1 MRFKRIHI
9 KEGYFERDVVFSE
22 NNNLIYS
29 EINSTGKTTL
39 LRFLL
44 YSIGYNV
51 PNTKNI
57 RFENCIVTTQ
67 IEENGRNIILT
78 RNTREYIAM
87 NIGGNEETFIL
98 PSQEYDL
105 HKKLFLTDNI
115 DLLNNILG
123 AFYFD
128 QEKGWT
134 LLNRG
139 VVIGSIRYNIE
150 ELIRGINNIDCT
162 ELVRL
167 KEKKSQDLLK
177 YKQMFSV
184 SKYQEAINME
194 TTNLAGESYETTTES
209 RINQCRIQQNILK
222 KELQRIERALSDNQ
236 KIKKYIAEIGILV
249 QLPNGE
255 NIAVT
260 DKNIVGLN
268 DSIDYLIAK
277 KRIIAAD
284 YNKISLEIKEIE
296 KEQRVEETQK
306 SFFDDVETIAEI
318 FDKKIATIPI
328 NTLSVEKK
336 IHSVEK
342 EIKEINSRIKDITR
356 NKASSS
362 ITNIFNNAKGYLNE
376 LDLNGDAI
384 TEKYLFTS
392 NLKELSGAILHKTVF
407 AFRLACLI
415 EIEKTIGMKLP
426 IILDSPSGKEVDL
439 GNIEKMINIL
449 KRDFSDNQIIIA
461 SIFEYN
467 LNNLH
472 KIEIKDRLIDKIIE
486 TK

>member
-1 MRFKRIHI
+1 MKFKSIHL
-9 KEGYFERDVVFSE
+9 KEGFFERNVVFSE

-44 YSIGYNV
+44 YSIGYNI

-57 RFENCIVTTQ
+57 KFENCTVTTH
-67 IEENGRNIILT
+67 IEDNGRDIILI
-78 RNTREYIAM
+78 RNTREYIVI
-87 NIGGNEETFIL
+87 NIDGNEETFIL
-98 PSQEYDL
+98 PSQECDL
-105 HKKLFLTDNI
+105 HKKLFMTENI

-150 ELIRGINNIDCT
+150 ELIRGINNIDCSD
-162 ELVRL
+162 LVRQ

-184 SKYQEAINME
+184 SKYQDAINLE
-194 TTNLAGESYETTTES
+194 TTNLASESYETTTET

-222 KELQRIERALSDNQ
+222 KELQQIEQALRDNQ
-236 KIKKYIAEIGILV
+236 KIKKFIAEIGLLV

-255 NIAVT
+255 TMAVT

-268 DSIDYLIAK
+268 DSIYYLIAK
-277 KRIIAAD
+277 KKIIAAD

-296 KEQRVEETQK
+296 KEKSVEDTQL

-318 FDKKIATIPI
+318 FDKKISSIPI
-328 NTLSVEKK
+328 NTPAVEKK
-336 IHSVEK
+336 INKTEYEITEINK
-342 EIKEINSRIKDITR
+342 QIKELTR
-356 NKASSS
+356 KASST
-362 ITNIFNNAKGYLNE
+362 ITSIFNNAKKYLNE
-376 LDLNGDAI
+376 LDLDRDDI
-384 TEKYLFTS
+384 TEKYIFTS
-392 NLKELSGAILHKTVF
+392 NLKELSGAILHKTIF

-415 EIEKTIGMKLP
+415 EIEKTINIKLP
-426 IILDSPSGKEVDL
+426 IILDSPSGKEVDPE
-439 GNIEKMINIL
+439 NIKKMINIL
-449 KRDFSDNQIIIA
+449 NRDFSDNQIIIA
-461 SIFEYN
+461 SIFEYK
-467 LNNLH
+467 LNNIH
-472 KIEIKDRLIDKIIE
+472 KIEIKNRLIDTIVE
-486 TK
+486 

>member
-1 MRFKRIHI
+1 MRFKSIHI
-9 KEGYFERDVVFSE
+9 KEGYFERCVVFSE
-22 NNNLIYS
+22 SNNLIYS
-29 EINSTGKTTL
+29 KINSTGKTTL

-44 YSIGYNV
+44 YSIGYSI

-57 RFENCIVTTQ
+57 KFENCIVTSQ
-67 IEENGRNIILT
+67 IEESGRNIILI
-78 RNTREYIAM
+78 RNTKEYIVM
-87 NIGGNEETFIL
+87 NVDGEEATFIL
-98 PSQEYDL
+98 PSQEHEL
-105 HKKLFLTDNI
+105 HKKLFQNDNI

-123 AFYFD
+123 TFYFD

-150 ELIRGINNIDCT
+150 ELIRGINNIDCS
-162 ELVRL
+162 ELIRQ

-177 YKQMFSV
+177 YRQMFSV

-194 TTNLAGESYETTTES
+194 TTNLASESYDSTTES

-222 KELQRIERALSDNQ
+222 KELQQIERALRDNQ
-236 KIKKYIAEIGILV
+236 KIKKFIADIGLLV

-255 NIAVT
+255 TIAVT
-260 DKNIVGLN
+260 DENIVGLN
-268 DSIDYLIAK
+268 DSIYYLIAK
-277 KRIIAAD
+277 KKIIAAD

-296 KEQRVEETQK
+296 KEQRVEETQL

-318 FDKKIATIPI
+318 FDKRIATIPI
-328 NTLSVEKK
+328 NALSVENK

-342 EIKEINSRIKDITR
+342 EITDIKNQIKDITR
-356 NKASSS
+356 NATAT
-362 ITNIFNNAKGYLNE
+362 ITNIFNNTRKYLNE
-376 LDLNGDAI
+376 LDLDGDAI

-415 EIEKTIGMKLP
+415 EIERTLNIKLP
-426 IILDSPSGKEVDL
+426 IILDSPSGKEVDPE
-439 GNIEKMINIL
+439 NIKKMINIL
-449 KRDFSDNQIIIA
+449 NRDFAENQIIIA
-461 SIFEYN
+461 SIFEYE
-467 LNNLH
+467 LNHIH
-472 KIEIKDRLIDKIIE
+472 KIEIKDRLIDTIVKE
-486 TK
+486 

>member
-1 MRFKRIHI
+1 MRFKSIHI
-9 KEGYFERDVVFSE
+9 KEGYFERYIVFSE
-22 NNNLIYS
+22 NNNLIFS
-29 EINSTGKTTL
+29 EKNSTGKTTL

-44 YSIGYNV
+44 YSLGYSI

-57 RFENCIVTTQ
+57 KFENCIVTTQ
-67 IEENGRNIILT
+67 IKENGKDIILM
-78 RNTREYIAM
+78 RNAKEYIVM
-87 NIGGNEETFIL
+87 NIDGEKETFIL
-98 PSQEYDL
+98 PSQEHDL
-105 HKKLFLTDNI
+105 HKKLFLTENI

-150 ELIRGINNIDCT
+150 ELIRGINNIDCS
-162 ELVRL
+162 ELVRK
-167 KEKKSQDLLK
+167 KEKKCQDLLK

-194 TTNLAGESYETTTES
+194 TSNLASETYETTIDS

-222 KELQRIERALSDNQ
+222 KELQQIERALRDNQ
-236 KIKKYIAEIGILV
+236 NIKKFIADIGLLV

-255 NIAVT
+255 TIAVT
-260 DKNIVGLN
+260 NENIVGLN
-268 DSIDYLIAK
+268 DSIDFLIAK

-284 YNKISLEIKEIE
+284 YNRISLEIREIE
-296 KEQRVEETQK
+296 KEQRIEETQS

-318 FDKKIATIPI
+318 FDKRIVTIPI
-328 NTLSVEKK
+328 NALSVENM

-342 EIKEINSRIKDITR
+342 EISDINSRIKDITR
-356 NKASSS
+356 NASST
-362 ITNIFNNAKGYLNE
+362 ITNIFKNARKYLNE
-376 LDLNGDAI
+376 LDLDGDTI

-415 EIEKTIGMKLP
+415 EIERTINMKLP
-426 IILDSPSGKEVDL
+426 IMLDSPSGKEVDL
-439 GNIEKMINIL
+439 ENIKKMINIL
-449 KRDFSDNQIIIA
+449 NRDFANNQIIIA
-461 SIFEYN
+461 SIFEYK
-467 LNNLH
+467 LNNTH
-472 KIEIKDRLIDKIIE
+472 KIEIKDRLIDIIAKE
-486 TK
+486 

>member
-9 KEGYFERDVVFSE
+9 IEGYYERVIVFSE

-29 EINSTGKTTL
+29 EKNSTGKTTL

-57 RFENCIVTTQ
+57 KFENCIVTTQ
-67 IEENGRNIILT
+67 VEENGRNITLI
-78 RNTREYIAM
+78 RNVREYIVM
-87 NIGGNEETFIL
+87 NVDGKEETFIL
-98 PSQEYDL
+98 PSQEHDL
-105 HKKLFLTDNI
+105 HKKIFLTENI

-150 ELIRGINNIDCT
+150 ELIRGINNIDCS
-162 ELVRL
+162 ELIRQ

-184 SKYQEAINME
+184 SKYQEAINLE
-194 TTNLAGESYETTTES
+194 TFNLAGESFDTTIES
-209 RINQCRIQQNILK
+209 KINQCRIQQNILK
-222 KELQRIERALSDNQ
+222 KELQQIERALKDNQ
-236 KIKKYIAEIGILV
+236 KIKKFIANIGLLV

-255 NIAVT
+255 TIAVT
-260 DKNIVGLN
+260 DDNIVGLN
-268 DSIDYLIAK
+268 DSIYYLLAK
-277 KRIIAAD
+277 KKLISTD

-296 KEQRVEETQK
+296 KAQRVEETQL

-318 FDKKIATIPI
+318 FDKRIATIPI
-328 NTLSVEKK
+328 NSLNVESK

-342 EIKEINSRIKDITR
+342 EITNINIRIKDITR
-356 NKASSS
+356 KSSS
-362 ITNIFNNAKGYLNE
+362 STITNIFNNAKKYLNE
-376 LDLNGDAI
+376 LDLDGDAI

-392 NLKELSGAILHKTVF
+392 NLKELSGAILHKTIF
-407 AFRLACLI
+407 AFRLSCLI
-415 EIEKTIGMKLP
+415 EIEKTINMKLP
-426 IILDSPSGKEVDL
+426 IILDSPSGKEVDPE
-439 GNIEKMINIL
+439 NIKKMINIL
-449 KRDFSDNQIIIA
+449 NRDFSENQIIIA
-461 SIFEYN
+461 SIFEYE
-467 LNNLH
+467 LNNIH
-472 KIEIKDRLIDKIIE
+472 KIEINNRLIDTIVE
-486 TK
+486 E

>member
-1 MRFKRIHI
+1 MKFKSIHL
-9 KEGYFERDVVFSE
+9 KEGFFERNVVFSE

-44 YSIGYNV
+44 YSIGYNI

-57 RFENCIVTTQ
+57 KFENCTVTTH
-67 IEENGRNIILT
+67 IEDAGRDIILI
-78 RNTREYIAM
+78 RNTREYIVI
-87 NIGGNEETFIL
+87 NIDGNEETFIL
-98 PSQEYDL
+98 PSQECDL
-105 HKKLFLTDNI
+105 HKKLFMTENI

-150 ELIRGINNIDCT
+150 ELIRGINNIDCSD
-162 ELVRL
+162 LVRQ

-184 SKYQEAINME
+184 SKYQDAINLE
-194 TTNLAGESYETTTES
+194 TTNLASESYETTTET

-222 KELQRIERALSDNQ
+222 KELQQIEQALRDNQ
-236 KIKKYIAEIGILV
+236 KIKKFIAEIGLLV

-255 NIAVT
+255 TMAVT

-268 DSIDYLIAK
+268 DSIYYLIAK
-277 KRIIAAD
+277 KKIIAAD

-296 KEQRVEETQK
+296 KEKSVEDTQL

-318 FDKKIATIPI
+318 FDKKISSIPI
-328 NTLSVEKK
+328 NTPAVEKK
-336 IHSVEK
+336 INKTEYEITEINK
-342 EIKEINSRIKDITR
+342 QIKELTR
-356 NKASSS
+356 KASST
-362 ITNIFNNAKGYLNE
+362 ITSIFNNAKKYLNE
-376 LDLNGDAI
+376 LDLDRDDI
-384 TEKYLFTS
+384 TEKYIFTS
-392 NLKELSGAILHKTVF
+392 NLKELSGAILHKTIF

-415 EIEKTIGMKLP
+415 EIEKTINIKLP
-426 IILDSPSGKEVDL
+426 IILDSPSGKEVDPE
-439 GNIEKMINIL
+439 NIKKMINIL
-449 KRDFSDNQIIIA
+449 NRDFSDNQIIIA
-461 SIFEYN
+461 SIFEYK
-467 LNNLH
+467 LNNIH
-472 KIEIKDRLIDKIIE
+472 KIEIKNRLIDTIVE
-486 TK
+486 

>member
-1 MRFKRIHI
+1 MRFKSIHI
-9 KEGYFERDVVFSE
+9 KEGYFERCVVFSKS
-22 NNNLIYS
+22 NNLIYS

-44 YSIGYNV
+44 YSVGYSI

-57 RFENCIVTTQ
+57 KFENCIVTTQ
-67 IEENGRNIILT
+67 IEENGKNIILV
-78 RNTREYIAM
+78 RNAREYIVM
-87 NIGGNEETFIL
+87 NVDGKEETFIL

-105 HKKLFLTDNI
+105 HKKLFLTDNV

-139 VVIGSIRYNIE
+139 VVIGSNRYNIE
-150 ELIRGINNIDCT
+150 ELIRGINNIDCS
-162 ELVRL
+162 ELIRQ
-167 KEKKSQDLLK
+167 KERKSQDLLK

-184 SKYQEAINME
+184 SKYQEAINQE
-194 TTNLAGESYETTTES
+194 TSNLASESYDTTIDS

-222 KELQRIERALSDNQ
+222 KELQQIEQALRDNQ
-236 KIKKYIAEIGILV
+236 RIKKFIADIGLLV

-255 NIAVT
+255 AFAVT
-260 DKNIVGLN
+260 DRNIVGLN
-268 DSIDYLIAK
+268 DSINYLIAK
-277 KRIIAAD
+277 KKIIAAD

-296 KEQRVEETQK
+296 KERRIEETQL

-318 FDKKIATIPI
+318 FDKRIATIPI
-328 NTLSVEKK
+328 NPLSVENK
-336 IHSVEK
+336 IRSVEK
-342 EIKEINSRIKDITR
+342 EITDINSRIKNITR
-356 NKASSS
+356 NASYTITS
-362 ITNIFNNAKGYLNE
+362 ICNNAKKYLDE
-376 LDLNGDAI
+376 LEIDGATI

-415 EIEKTIGMKLP
+415 EIEKTINMKLP
-426 IILDSPSGKEVDL
+426 IILDSPSGKEVDPE
-439 GNIEKMINIL
+439 NIKKMINIL
-449 KRDFSDNQIIIA
+449 NRDFSDNQIIVA
-461 SIFEYN
+461 SIFDYD
-467 LNNLH
+467 LNDLN
-472 KIEIKDRLIDKIIE
+472 KIEINNRLM
-486 TK
+486 TPQ

>member
-1 MRFKRIHI
+1 MRFKSIHI
-9 KEGYFERDVVFSE
+9 KEGYFERHVVFSE

-29 EINSTGKTTL
+29 KINSTGKTTL

-44 YSIGYNV
+44 YSIGYSI

-57 RFENCIVTTQ
+57 KFENCIVTSQ
-67 IEENGRNIILT
+67 IEECGRDFILI
-78 RNTREYIAM
+78 RNARDYIVM
-87 NIGGNEETFIL
+87 NVDGDEETFIL
-98 PSQEYDL
+98 PSQEHDL
-105 HKKLFLTDNI
+105 HKKLFLTENV

-123 AFYFD
+123 TFYFD

-150 ELIRGINNIDCT
+150 ELIRGLNNIDCS
-162 ELVRL
+162 ELIRQ

-177 YKQMFSV
+177 YRQMFSV
-184 SKYQEAINME
+184 SKYQEAINIE
-194 TTNLAGESYETTTES
+194 TANLASESYDTTTES

-222 KELQRIERALSDNQ
+222 KELQQIERALRDNQ
-236 KIKKYIAEIGILV
+236 KIKKFIADIGLLV

-255 NIAVT
+255 TIAVT

-268 DSIDYLIAK
+268 DSIYYLIAK
-277 KRIIAAD
+277 KKIIAAD

-296 KEQRVEETQK
+296 KEQRVEETQL

-318 FDKKIATIPI
+318 FDKRIATIPI
-328 NTLSVEKK
+328 NAVNVENK

-342 EIKEINSRIKDITR
+342 EITDINCRIKDITR
-356 NKASSS
+356 NSSS
-362 ITNIFNNAKGYLNE
+362 TITNIFNNARKYLNE
-376 LDLNGDAI
+376 LELDGDVL

-415 EIEKTIGMKLP
+415 EIERTINIKLP
-426 IILDSPSGKEVDL
+426 IILDSPSGKEVDPE
-439 GNIEKMINIL
+439 NIKKMINIL
-449 KRDFSDNQIIIA
+449 NRDFSDNQIIIA

-467 LNNLH
+467 LNNLN
-472 KIEIKDRLIDKIIE
+472 KIEIKDRLVDTIIE
-486 TK
+486 K

>member
-1 MRFKRIHI
+1 MRFKSIYI
-9 KEGYFERDVVFSE
+9 KEGYYERNIVFSE
-22 NNNLIYS
+22 NNNLVYS
-29 EINSTGKTTL
+29 EKNSTGKTTL
-39 LRFLL
+39 MRFLL

-57 RFENCIVTTQ
+57 KFENCNVTTQ
-67 IEENGRNIILT
+67 IEEKERNIILV
-78 RNTREYIAM
+78 RNAREYIVM
-87 NIGGNEETFIL
+87 SVDGGEEKTFIL
-98 PSQEYDL
+98 PSQEYEL
-105 HKKLFLTDNI
+105 RQKLFLSENV

-150 ELIRGINNIDCT
+150 ELIRGINNIDCS
-162 ELVRL
+162 ELLRQ
-167 KEKKSQDLLK
+167 KERKSQDLLK
-177 YKQMFSV
+177 YRQMYSV
-184 SKYQEAINME
+184 SKYQKAIDLE
-194 TTNLAGESYETTTES
+194 TSNLASESYDTTTEIK
-209 RINQCRIQQNILK
+209 INQCRIQQNILK
-222 KELQRIERALSDNQ
+222 KELQQTERALRDNE
-236 KIKKYIAEIGILV
+236 KIKKFIADIGVLV

-255 NIAVT
+255 IIAVT
-260 DKNIVGLN
+260 DKNIVGLD
-268 DSIDYLIAK
+268 DSINFLNAK
-277 KRIIAAD
+277 KKIIAAD

-296 KEQRVEETQK
+296 KEQRVEEIQL

-318 FDKKIATIPI
+318 FDKRIATIPI
-328 NTLSVEKK
+328 NALSVEKK

-342 EIKEINSRIKDITR
+342 EINDINCQIKDITR
-356 NKASSS
+356 NATTT
-362 ITNIFNNAKGYLNE
+362 ITNIFNNTRKYLNE
-376 LDLNGDAI
+376 LDLDGDAV

-415 EIEKTIGMKLP
+415 EIERTINIKLP
-426 IILDSPSGKEVDL
+426 ILLDSPSGKEVDL
-439 GNIEKMINIL
+439 ENIKKMINIL
-449 KRDFSDNQIIIA
+449 NRDFSDNQIIIA

-472 KIEIKDRLIDKIIE
+472 KIEIKNNLIDKIIE
-486 TK
+486 AE

>member
-1 MRFKRIHI
+1 MKFQSIHI
-9 KEGYFERDVVFSE
+9 KEGYFERHVVFSGS
-22 NNNLIYS
+22 NNLIYS

-44 YSIGYNV
+44 YSLGYSI

-57 RFENCIVTTQ
+57 KFENCIVTTQ
-67 IEENGRNIILT
+67 IEENGRNVVLI
-78 RNTREYIAM
+78 RSTREYIVM
-87 NIGGNEETFIL
+87 NVDGEEATFIL
-98 PSQEYDL
+98 PSQEHEL
-105 HKKLFLTDNI
+105 HKKLFQNDNV

-123 AFYFD
+123 TFYFD

-150 ELIRGINNIDCT
+150 ELIRGINNIDCS
-162 ELVRL
+162 ELIRQ

-177 YKQMFSV
+177 YRQMFSV

-194 TTNLAGESYETTTES
+194 TTNLASESYDSTTES

-222 KELQRIERALSDNQ
+222 KELQQIERALRDNQ
-236 KIKKYIAEIGILV
+236 KIKKFIADIGLLV

-255 NIAVT
+255 TIAVT
-260 DKNIVGLN
+260 DENIVGLN
-268 DSIDYLIAK
+268 DSIYYLIAK
-277 KRIIAAD
+277 KKIIAAD

-296 KEQRVEETQK
+296 KEQRSEETQL

-328 NTLSVEKK
+328 NALIVENK
-336 IHSVEK
+336 IHNVEK
-342 EIKEINSRIKDITR
+342 EITEIKSRIKDITR
-356 NKASSS
+356 NASYTTT
-362 ITNIFNNAKGYLNE
+362 TNIFNNARKYLNE
-376 LDLNGDAI
+376 LDLDGDAI

-415 EIEKTIGMKLP
+415 EIERTLNIKLP
-426 IILDSPSGKEVDL
+426 IILDSPSGKEVDSE
-439 GNIEKMINIL
+439 NIKKMINIL
-449 KRDFSDNQIIIA
+449 NRDFAENQIIIA
-461 SIFEYN
+461 SIFEYE
-467 LNNLH
+467 LNHIH
-472 KIEIKDRLIDKIIE
+472 KIEIKDRLIDTIVKE
-486 TK
+486 

>member
-1 MRFKRIHI
+1 MRFKSIHI
-9 KEGYFERDVVFSE
+9 KEGYFERYIVFSE
-22 NNNLIYS
+22 NNNLIFS
-29 EINSTGKTTL
+29 EKNSTGKTTL

-44 YSIGYNV
+44 YSIGYSI

-57 RFENCIVTTQ
+57 KFENCIVTTH
-67 IEENGRNIILT
+67 IKENGKDIVLMRNAK
-78 RNTREYIAM
+78 EYIVM
-87 NIGGNEETFIL
+87 NIDGEKETFIL
-98 PSQEYDL
+98 PSQEHDL
-105 HKKLFLTDNI
+105 HKKLFLTENI

-150 ELIRGINNIDCT
+150 ELIRGINNIDCS
-162 ELVRL
+162 ELVRK
-167 KEKKSQDLLK
+167 KEKKCQDLLK

-194 TTNLAGESYETTTES
+194 TSNLASETYETTIDS

-222 KELQRIERALSDNQ
+222 KELQQIERALRDNQ
-236 KIKKYIAEIGILV
+236 KIKKFIADIGLLV

-255 NIAVT
+255 TIAVT
-260 DKNIVGLN
+260 NENIVGLN
-268 DSIDYLIAK
+268 DSIDFLIAK

-284 YNKISLEIKEIE
+284 YNRISLEIREIE
-296 KEQRVEETQK
+296 KEQRIEETQS

-318 FDKKIATIPI
+318 FDKRIVTIPI
-328 NTLSVEKK
+328 NALSVENM

-342 EIKEINSRIKDITR
+342 EISDINSQIKDITR
-356 NKASSS
+356 NASST
-362 ITNIFNNAKGYLNE
+362 ITNIFYNARKYLNE
-376 LDLNGDAI
+376 LDLDGDTI

-415 EIEKTIGMKLP
+415 EIERTINMKLP
-426 IILDSPSGKEVDL
+426 IMLDSPSGKEVDL
-439 GNIEKMINIL
+439 ENINKMINIL
-449 KRDFSDNQIIIA
+449 NRDFANNQIIIA
-461 SIFEYN
+461 SIFEYK
-467 LNNLH
+467 LNNTH
-472 KIEIKDRLIDKIIE
+472 KIEIKDRLIDIIAKE
-486 TK
+486 

>member
-1 MRFKRIHI
+1 MRFKSIHI
-9 KEGYFERDVVFSE
+9 KEGYFERNVVFSE

-44 YSIGYNV
+44 YSIGYTV

-57 RFENCIVTTQ
+57 KFENCIVTAL
-67 IEENGRNIILT
+67 IEENGSDIILN
-78 RNTREYIAM
+78 RNTREYLVM
-87 NIGGNEETFIL
+87 NIDGYEETFIL

-150 ELIRGINNIDCT
+150 ELIRGINNIDCS

-184 SKYQEAINME
+184 SKYQEALNLE
-194 TTNLAGESYETTTES
+194 TTNLASESYETTTES

-222 KELQRIERALSDNQ
+222 KELQQIERALRDNQ
-236 KIKKYIAEIGILV
+236 KIKRFIAEMGLLV

-255 NIAVT
+255 TMSVT
-260 DKNIVGLN
+260 EENIVGLN
-268 DSIDYLIAK
+268 DSIYYLIAK
-277 KRIIAAD
+277 KKIIAAD

-296 KEQRVEETQK
+296 KEQGVEETQL
-306 SFFDDVETIAEI
+306 SFFNDVETIAEI

-328 NTLSVEKK
+328 NTLSVENK

-342 EIKEINSRIKDITR
+342 EITEINSRIKDITR
-356 NKASSS
+356 NATTS
-362 ITNIFNNAKGYLNE
+362 ITNIFNNTKKYLNE
-376 LDLNGDAI
+376 LALDGDAI
-384 TEKYLFTS
+384 TDKYLFTS

-415 EIEKTIGMKLP
+415 EIERTINIKLP
-426 IILDSPSGKEVDL
+426 IILDSPSGKEVDPE
-439 GNIEKMINIL
+439 NIKKMINIL
-449 KRDFSDNQIIIA
+449 NRDFSDNQIIIA
-461 SIFEYN
+461 SIFEYD
-467 LNNLH
+467 LNNIH
-472 KIEIKDRLIDKIIE
+472 KITIKDRLIDTIIE
-486 TK
+486 